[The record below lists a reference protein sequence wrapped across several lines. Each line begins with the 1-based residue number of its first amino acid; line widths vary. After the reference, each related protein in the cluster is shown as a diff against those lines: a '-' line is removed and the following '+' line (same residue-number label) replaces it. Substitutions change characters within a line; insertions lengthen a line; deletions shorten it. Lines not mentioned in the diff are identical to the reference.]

1 MWKNFLTYVQKV
13 LTLAKEVERNSED
26 IKRLE
31 EKFNQLVLAVQ
42 RLATQIELNAQQ
54 ERSARENLLL
64 QLKIE
69 MMEFERQMRRLK
81 PPQDEE

>member
-31 EKFNQLVLAVQ
+31 EKFHQLVLAVQ